1 MNLYDIPVTDISGR
15 VNNLAEYKGKVLLIV
30 NVASQCGFTPQYE
43 GLQKLYEEKRE
54 DGFDILG
61 FPCNQFGEQEKG
73 SDSEIENFCKVNFG
87 VTFPLFAKIDVNG
100 ANENPLFKILKSEA
114 PGFLGTKKIKW
125 NFTKFLV
132 DRNGKVIG
140 RFSPSTKPEKLK
152 EKIEELLAG
161 GEKDKW

>member
-1 MNLYDIPVTDISGR
+1 MNLYEIPVTDISGQEKK
-15 VNNLAEYKGKVLLIV
+15 LADFQGKVLLIV
-30 NVASQCGFTPQYE
+30 NVASQCGYTPQYE
-43 GLQKLYEEKRE
+43 GLQKLYEEKRAE
-54 DGFDILG
+54 GFEILG

-73 SDSEIENFCKVNFG
+73 SESEIENFCKVNFG
-87 VTFPLFAKIDVNG
+87 VTFPLFSKIDVNG
-100 ANENPLFKILKSEA
+100 PNENPLFKVLKSEA

-132 DRNGKVIG
+132 DRKGKVIC

-161 GEKDKW
+161 GESR

>member
-161 GEKDKW
+161 GESR